1 MFDHM
6 FDSGQSESHPRR
18 INRRIQ
24 IVYLLIFGNYY
35 GSLFIHSKIES
46 LTLFHSQIMYR
57 FKISTAITVINK
69 YWRIWF
75 KYIHFQW
82 CSAPPSDNNL
92 FNLFFVQTIQL
103 CHPFVLA
110 AVWFDHYNILNW
122 PITTFIKWGT
132 SKIGQNDHR
141 EDAPNLS
148 RIMNYF
154 LPIDMVLNHII
165 LSASNPPAV
174 IIQNASKSG
183 SRFQNNW
190 LFQCVRV
197 QYQKTGDKSGR
208 DTTNAQ

>member
-1 MFDHM
+1 MDSGLKSSWMFDHM
-6 FDSGQSESHPRR
+6 FDSGQSESHPRQTDELVP
-18 INRRIQ
+18 ISYI
-24 IVYLLIFGNYY
+24 LIFANYY
-35 GSLFIHSKIES
+35 GSFSIRSKIES
-46 LTLFHSQIMYR
+46 IILFHLSIMYR
-57 FKISTAITVINK
+57 FKINCKITVINK

-82 CSAPPSDNNL
+82 CSAPPSDKNL
-92 FNLFFVQTIQL
+92 FNLFYVQTIQL

-122 PITTFIKWGT
+122 PITTFIKWGA
-132 SKIGQNDHR
+132 SELWI
-141 EDAPNLS
+141 
-148 RIMNYF
+148 IC
-154 LPIDMVLNHII
+154 LPIEMVLNHII